1 MQPHEDTQKVS
12 HPLKLRLL
20 TVTARRMLGPDLVRI
35 TLSGPDLAGFH
46 SPGFD
51 DHVKLIIPDPGQKVP
66 RLPQLGERGVVFPVG
81 QPKPAMRDY
90 TPRAWR
96 AHEQELDIDF
106 VLHGEGPACQWAA
119 AAQTGDKL
127 GVAGPR
133 GSFLI
138 STTFDW
144 HVLIGDET
152 AVPAMARRLKELPAQ
167 AKVQVFVLARNLLTL
182 GALEAPEHVP
192 VNWVPSLAGQAG
204 LLDAVRAAPVLEGR
218 GYVWIAAESAA
229 AKALRQYWVQERGH
243 DKNLVRASSYWRQ
256 GDAAVHEHHD

>member
-1 MQPHEDTQKVS
+1 MSIQEDTQKVA

-35 TLSGPDLAGFH
+35 TLSGPDLAGFY

-51 DHVKLIIPDPGQKVP
+51 DHVKLIFPDAGQKVP
-66 RLPQLGERGVVFPVG
+66 RLPQLGERGLVFPAG

-96 AHEQELDIDF
+96 EAEQELDIDF

-119 AAQTGDKL
+119 QAQTGDKL

-133 GSFLI
+133 GSFLVA
-138 STTFDW
+138 TGFDW

-152 AVPAMARRLKELPAQ
+152 AVPAMARRLHELPSQAQ
-167 AKVQVFVLARNLLTL
+167 VQVFVLARNLLTL
-182 GALEAPEHVP
+182 GALEASDHIA

-204 LLDAVRAAPVLEGR
+204 LLDAVRAAPTLPGR

-229 AKALRQYWVQERGH
+229 AKALRQYWVDERGH
-243 DKNLVRASSYWRQ
+243 DKSLLRASSYWRQ
-256 GDAAVHEHHD
+256 GDSAVHEHHD